1 MRTEMAA
8 KVLSTET
15 DNMYQLIIIII
26 IVFKTHFKI
35 YLYSQL

>member
-15 DNMYQLIIIII
+15 DNTYQLIIII

>member
-8 KVLSTET
+8 KVLSTAT
-15 DNMYQLIIIII
+15 DNTYQLIIM
-26 IVFKTHFKI
+26 FKTHFKI